1 LEILSSRYDHK
12 GMEGRWY
19 EYWEKSGY
27 FTPKG
32 EKDKFSIVIP
42 PPNITGKIH
51 LGHALNITIQD
62 IIVRYKRM
70 RGFDTLWVP
79 GEDHAGI
86 ATQNVVEKE
95 LSKKGKSKED
105 LGREKFLEI
114 VWDWANTYRKEIAK
128 QIRAL
133 GASCDWTRERFT
145 LDTNLNRAV
154 RKVFVELYKK
164 GLIYKGKYIVNWCP
178 RCGSVL
184 SNEEVE
190 YEEENAKLYYIKYP
204 FEDESGYIEI
214 ATVRPETMLGD
225 TAVAV
230 HPNDERYK
238 DHIGKYVILPIVGRK
253 LRIIADKY
261 VDPSFGTGAVKITPA
276 HDPNDYI
283 IGQTHNLEFIEV
295 INKDGIMNEN
305 AGKYRGL
312 DRFEARK
319 KIVEDL
325 EELGYLLKVE
335 DYKHSIGKCYRCGTV
350 VEPLLS
356 DQWFVKMKPLAQ
368 PAIKA
373 VESGNIRFFPER
385 WKNFYLKWMYEIR
398 DWCISRQLWWGH
410 RIPVWYC
417 KDCGHINVSEEA
429 PEKCE
434 KCGSANL
441 KQDEDV
447 LDTWFSSALWPFST
461 LGWPEE
467 TEDLKRYYPTD
478 VLVTAFDIIFFW
490 VAKMIIQGI
499 EFMKDIPFK
508 HVYIHQLVRDKYGRK
523 MSKSL
528 GNGID
533 PLEIIEKYGADSLR
547 FTLAILAAQGKDI
560 KVDEK
565 YFEVYKRFI
574 NKIWNASRFVLMNLE
589 GFKAIDSES
598 LDLKLVDKWLLSRL
612 NKTIKEVTESLEN
625 YDFNHAARRIYDFF
639 WGNFCDWYIEASKSR
654 LNSESN
660 ADKLTV
666 QKILLE
672 TLDKSLRLLHP
683 FMPFVTEEIWQKLP
697 NTGESICVSSWPD
710 YEAEN
715 TYEKDEQRFLKLME
729 VIRSIRNVKADMDI
743 PQTRKVDLSI
753 MSKDGKES
761 FDEEEAK
768 YITDLANVGEIEF
781 VDFKPSKSASAYI
794 DESIE
799 IYVNIP
805 GDIDL
810 ETEKNRLKGRINKL
824 NKEKEK
830 LEKKL
835 KDEKFIKNAPENII
849 EEKERQYEEIL
860 IKFERLRKIL
870 EDIEV

>member
-1 LEILSSRYDHK
+1 
-12 GMEGRWY
+12 M
-19 EYWEKSGY
+19 
-27 FTPKG
+27 
-32 EKDKFSIVIP
+32 
-42 PPNITGKIH
+42 
-51 LGHALNITIQD
+51 A
-62 IIVRYKRM
+62 
-70 RGFDTLWVP
+70 
-79 GEDHAGI
+79 
-86 ATQNVVEKE
+86 
-95 LSKKGKSKED
+95 
-105 LGREKFLEI
+105 FL
-114 VWDWANTYRKEIAK
+114 
-128 QIRAL
+128 
-133 GASCDWTRERFT
+133 
-145 LDTNLNRAV
+145 
-154 RKVFVELYKK
+154 
-164 GLIYKGKYIVNWCP
+164 
-178 RCGSVL
+178 
-184 SNEEVE
+184 
-190 YEEENAKLYYIKYP
+190 
-204 FEDESGYIEI
+204 
-214 ATVRPETMLGD
+214 
-225 TAVAV
+225 
-230 HPNDERYK
+230 
-238 DHIGKYVILPIVGRK
+238 
-253 LRIIADKY
+253 
-261 VDPSFGTGAVKITPA
+261 
-276 HDPNDYI
+276 
-283 IGQTHNLEFIEV
+283 
-295 INKDGIMNEN
+295 
-305 AGKYRGL
+305 
-312 DRFEARK
+312 
-319 KIVEDL
+319 
-325 EELGYLLKVE
+325 
-335 DYKHSIGKCYRCGTV
+335 
-350 VEPLLS
+350 
-356 DQWFVKMKPLAQ
+356 
-368 PAIKA
+368 
-373 VESGNIRFFPER
+373 
-385 WKNFYLKWMYEIR
+385 
-398 DWCISRQLWWGH
+398 
-410 RIPVWYC
+410 
-417 KDCGHINVSEEA
+417 
-429 PEKCE
+429 
-434 KCGSANL
+434 
-441 KQDEDV
+441 
-447 LDTWFSSALWPFST
+447 
-461 LGWPEE
+461 
-467 TEDLKRYYPTD
+467 
-478 VLVTAFDIIFFW
+478 AFDIIFFW

-589 GFKAIDSES
+589 GFKAIDSKS

-625 YDFNHAARRIYDFF
+625 YDFNLAARRIYDFF

-697 NTGESICVSSWPD
+697 NTSESICVSSWPD

>member
-1 LEILSSRYDHK
+1 LETLSSRYEHSGLEDK
-12 GMEGRWY
+12 WY
-19 EYWEKSGY
+19 RYWEEKGY
-27 FTPKG
+27 FIPKG
-32 EKDKFSIVIP
+32 EGDKFSIVIP

-70 RGFDTLWVP
+70 KGFDVLWVP

-95 LSKKGKSKED
+95 LAKQGKRKEE
-105 LGREKFLEI
+105 LGRNKFLDI

-128 QIRAL
+128 QIKAL

-145 LDTNLNRAV
+145 LDENLNRAV
-154 RKVFVELYKK
+154 KKVFVELYRK

-178 RCGSVL
+178 RCDSVL

-204 FEDESGYIEI
+204 FEDGSGHIEI
-214 ATVRPETMLGD
+214 ATVRPETILGD

-230 HPNDERYK
+230 HPNDERYREF
-238 DHIGKYVILPIVGRK
+238 IGKFVILPIVGRK
-253 LRIIADKY
+253 LKIIADKY

-283 IGQTHNLEFIEV
+283 IGQNHQLEFVEV
-295 INKDGIMNEN
+295 IDKNGVMNEN
-305 AGKYRGL
+305 AGEYKGL
-312 DRFEARK
+312 DRFEARE

-325 EELGYLLKVE
+325 EKLGYLSKVE

-350 VEPLLS
+350 VEPVLS

-368 PAIKA
+368 PAIEV
-373 VESGNIRFFPER
+373 VENGKIQFFPEK
-385 WKNFYLKWMYEIR
+385 WKNFYLSWMYEIR

-417 KDCGHINVSEEA
+417 GDCGHVNVAENEPA
-429 PEKCE
+429 ECE
-434 KCGSANL
+434 KCGSTNL
-441 KQDEDV
+441 KQDSDV

-467 TEDLKRYYPTD
+467 TEDLKKYYPTD
-478 VLVTAFDIIFFW
+478 VLVTGFDIIFFW

-499 EFMKDIPFK
+499 EFMKEVPFR
-508 HVYIHQLVRDKYGRK
+508 HVYIHQLVRDKFGRK

-574 NKIWNASRFVLMNLE
+574 NKIWNASRFVFMNCENVEKLE
-589 GFKAIDSES
+589 EVES
-598 LDLKLVDKWLLSRL
+598 LNLKLVDKWLVSKL
-612 NKTIKEVTESLEN
+612 NKTIRNSTNALEN
-625 YDFNHAARRIYDFF
+625 YEFNIAAKEIYEFF
-639 WGNFCDWYIEASKSR
+639 WGVFCDWYIEASKSR
-654 LNSESN
+654 LNSDDEN
-660 ADKLTV
+660 EKKTV
-666 QKILLE
+666 QSLLLK

-697 NTGESICVSSWPD
+697 ESGESISISSWPYPEEVAYTD
-710 YEAEN
+710 EE
-715 TYEKDEQRFLKLME
+715 EKFEKIME
-729 VIRSIRNVKADMDI
+729 VIRGIRNAKADMDI
-743 PQTRKVDLSI
+743 PQTKKLNVSVLQKSYKLSN
-753 MSKDGKES
+753 
-761 FDEEEAK
+761 EEID
-768 YITDLANVGEIEF
+768 YIINLANVAEINF
-781 VDFKPSKSASAYI
+781 VDLKPPKTVTAFI
-794 DESIE
+794 DEAFE
-799 IYVNIP
+799 VYVDIP
-805 GDIDL
+805 GDVDFEAERKRL
-810 ETEKNRLKGRINKL
+810 ENRLRKLEDEKN
-824 NKEKEK
+824 K

-835 KDEKFIKNAPENII
+835 SDEKFLKNAPEDIV
-849 EEKERQYEEIL
+849 EEKKLQYHDLTLKIERMKKLVEDL
-860 IKFERLRKIL
+860 KI
-870 EDIEV
+870 

>member
-1 LEILSSRYDHK
+1 METLSSRYDHRGLETK
-12 GMEGRWY
+12 WY
-19 EYWEKSGY
+19 KYWEDKGY

-32 EKDKFSIVIP
+32 EGDKFSIVIP

-70 RGFDTLWVP
+70 KGFDVLWLP

-95 LSKKGKSKED
+95 LAKQGKKKED

-114 VWDWANTYRKEIAK
+114 VWNWANTYRKEIAK

-145 LDTNLNRAV
+145 LDDNLSKAV
-154 RKVFVELYKK
+154 RKVFVELHKK

-178 RCGSVL
+178 RCNSVL

-204 FEDESGYIEI
+204 FEDGNGYIEI

-238 DHIGKYVILPIVGRK
+238 EFVGKFVILPIVDRK
-253 LRIIADKY
+253 LKIIADKY

-283 IGQTHNLEFIEV
+283 IGKTHKLEFVEV
-295 INKDGIMNEN
+295 INKDGVMNKN
-305 AGKYRGL
+305 AGKYEGL

-325 EELGYLLKVE
+325 EKLGYLSKVE
-335 DYKHSIGKCYRCGTV
+335 DYKHSVGKCYRCGTV

-368 PAIKA
+368 PAIEA
-373 VESGNIRFFPER
+373 VENGDIQFFPGK
-385 WKNFYLKWMYEIR
+385 WKNFYLSWMYEIR

-417 KDCGHINVSEEA
+417 EDCGHINVSEKV
-429 PEKCE
+429 PQKCE
-434 KCGSANL
+434 KCGSSNL
-441 KQDEDV
+441 KQDDDV

-461 LGWPEE
+461 LGWPEK

-478 VLVTAFDIIFFW
+478 VLVTGFDIIFFW

-499 EFMKDIPFK
+499 EFMEEIPFK

-565 YFEVYKRFI
+565 YFDVYKRFI
-574 NKIWNASRFVLMNLE
+574 NKIWNASRFVLINIDD
-589 GFKAIDSES
+589 GFEHENQGSS
-598 LDLKLVDKWLLSRL
+598 NLKLVDKWLLSRL
-612 NKTIKEVTESLEN
+612 NRTVKEVTEALEN
-625 YDFNHAARRIYDFF
+625 YEFNLAAKEIYEFF
-639 WGNFCDWYIEASKSR
+639 WGTFCDWYIEASKPR
-654 LNSESN
+654 LNSNDESERGIVK
-660 ADKLTV
+660 KLLV
-666 QKILLE
+666 E

-697 NTGESICVSSWPD
+697 INGESISVSMWPKSEGSIYVD
-710 YEAEN
+710 EE
-715 TYEKDEQRFLKLME
+715 EKFTKLINI
-729 VIRSIRNVKADMDI
+729 IRGVRNAKADMDI
-743 PQTRKVDLSI
+743 PQTKKLNIFLILKNTKLS
-753 MSKDGKES
+753 
-761 FDEEEAK
+761 EEEMN
-768 YITDLANVGEIEF
+768 YIINLANVNEINLAEK
-781 VDFKPSKSASAYI
+781 KPLKAITAHI
-794 DESIE
+794 DETLE
-799 IYVNIP
+799 VYVDIP
-805 GDIDL
+805 GDIDFEAEKDRL
-810 ETEKNRLKGRINKL
+810 KNRLNKL
-824 NKEKEK
+824 EKEKEK
-830 LEKKL
+830 IEKKL
-835 KDEKFIKNAPENII
+835 KNENFLKNAPGDIV
-849 EEKERQYEEIL
+849 EEKKQLYQDIL
-860 IKFERLRKIL
+860 TKISRIKKLL
-870 EDIEV
+870 EDLKA

>member
-1 LEILSSRYDHK
+1 MEILSSRYNHK
-12 GMEGRWY
+12 GMEEKWY
-19 EYWEKSGY
+19 KYWEKNGY
-27 FTPKG
+27 FKPKG
-32 EKDKFSIVIP
+32 EGDKFSIVIP

-70 RGFDTLWVP
+70 CGFDTLWIP

-95 LSKKGKSKED
+95 LAKSGKDKED
-105 LGREKFLEI
+105 LGREKFIET

-145 LDTNLNRAV
+145 LDDELNKAV
-154 RKVFVELYKK
+154 KKVFVELYRK

-178 RCGSVL
+178 RCNSVL

-190 YEEENAKLYYIKYP
+190 YEEENTKLYYIKYP
-204 FEDESGYIEI
+204 LENENGYIEI

-238 DHIGKYVILPIVGRK
+238 GYVGKYVILPIVGRK
-253 LRIIADKY
+253 LEIIADKY

-283 IGQTHNLEFIEV
+283 IGKNHNLEFVEV
-295 INKDGIMNEN
+295 INKDGVMNEN

-325 EELGYLLKVE
+325 EKLGYLSRVE

-368 PAIKA
+368 PAIKV
-373 VESGNIRFFPER
+373 VENGNIKFFPER
-385 WKNFYLKWMYEIR
+385 WKNFYLSWMREIR

-417 KDCGHINVSEEA
+417 EDCGYMNVSEEK
-429 PEKCE
+429 PVKCE
-434 KCGSANL
+434 KCGSTNL

-490 VAKMIIQGI
+490 VAKMIVQGI

-533 PLEIIEKYGADSLR
+533 PLEIIDKYGADSLR

-565 YFEVYKRFI
+565 YFGVYKRFI

-589 GFKAIDSES
+589 GSIPTDVS
-598 LDLKLVDKWLLSRL
+598 LNLKLADKWLLSRL
-612 NKTIKEVTESLEN
+612 NRTIKGVTRSLEN
-625 YDFNHAARRIYDFF
+625 YDFNLAAREIYEFF
-639 WGNFCDWYIEASKSR
+639 WGSFCDWYIEISKPR
-654 LNSESN
+654 LNSKNRE
-660 ADKLTV
+660 DRLTV

-672 TLDKSLRLLHP
+672 VLDKSLRLLHP

-697 NTGESICVSSWPD
+697 NTGDSICISSWPN
-710 YEAEN
+710 YKIERI
-715 TYEKDEQRFLKLME
+715 YEKDERRFSRLME
-729 VIRSIRNVKADMDI
+729 IVRSIRNVKADMDI

-753 MSKDGKES
+753 ISKNKRKP
-761 FDEEEAK
+761 FDEEEIK
-768 YITDLANVGEIEF
+768 YIAYLANISNIGFLES
-781 VDFKPSKSASAYI
+781 KPPKSASAYI
-794 DESIE
+794 EESVE

-805 GDIDL
+805 GNIDL
-810 ETEKNRLKGRINKL
+810 ETEKNRLKNRINKL
-824 NKEKEK
+824 KEEMEK
-830 LEKKL
+830 LEEKL
-835 KDEKFIKNAPENII
+835 KNEKFIKNAPEIII
-849 EEKERQYEEIL
+849 EEKRQQYEETL
-860 IKFERLRKIL
+860 IKFERLKKIL
-870 EDIEV
+870 EDLEV

>member
-1 LEILSSRYDHK
+1 METLSSRYEHSGLEDK
-12 GMEGRWY
+12 WY
-19 EYWEKSGY
+19 RYWEEKGY
-27 FTPKG
+27 FIPKG
-32 EKDKFSIVIP
+32 EGDKFSIVIP

-70 RGFDTLWVP
+70 KGFDVLWVP

-95 LSKKGKSKED
+95 LAKQGKRKEE
-105 LGREKFLEI
+105 LGRNKFLDI

-128 QIRAL
+128 QIKAL

-145 LDTNLNRAV
+145 LDENLNRAV
-154 RKVFVELYKK
+154 KKVFVELYRK

-178 RCGSVL
+178 RCDSVL

-204 FEDESGYIEI
+204 FEDGSGHIEI
-214 ATVRPETMLGD
+214 ATVRPETILGD

-230 HPNDERYK
+230 HPNDERYREF
-238 DHIGKYVILPIVGRK
+238 IGKFVILPIVGRK
-253 LRIIADKY
+253 LKIIADKY

-283 IGQTHNLEFIEV
+283 IGQNHQLEYVEV
-295 INKDGIMNEN
+295 IDKNGVMNEN
-305 AGKYRGL
+305 AGEYKGL
-312 DRFEARK
+312 DRFEARE

-325 EELGYLLKVE
+325 EKLGYLSKVE

-350 VEPLLS
+350 VEPVLS

-368 PAIKA
+368 PAIEV
-373 VESGNIRFFPER
+373 VENGKIQFFPEK
-385 WKNFYLKWMYEIR
+385 WKNFYLSWMYEIR

-417 KDCGHINVSEEA
+417 GDCGHVNVAENEPA
-429 PEKCE
+429 ECE
-434 KCGSANL
+434 KCGSTNL
-441 KQDEDV
+441 KQDSDV

-467 TEDLKRYYPTD
+467 TEDLKKYYPTD
-478 VLVTAFDIIFFW
+478 VLVTGFDIIFFW

-499 EFMKDIPFK
+499 EFMKEVPFR
-508 HVYIHQLVRDKYGRK
+508 HVYIHQLVRDKFGRK

-574 NKIWNASRFVLMNLE
+574 NKIWNASRFVFMNCENVEKLE
-589 GFKAIDSES
+589 EVES
-598 LDLKLVDKWLLSRL
+598 LNLKLVDKWLVSKL
-612 NKTIKEVTESLEN
+612 NKTIRNSTNALEN
-625 YDFNHAARRIYDFF
+625 YEFNIAAKEIYEFF
-639 WGNFCDWYIEASKSR
+639 WGVFCDWYIEASKSR
-654 LNSESN
+654 LNSDDEN
-660 ADKLTV
+660 EKKTV
-666 QKILLE
+666 QSLLLK

-697 NTGESICVSSWPD
+697 ESGESISISSWPYPEEVAYTD
-710 YEAEN
+710 EE
-715 TYEKDEQRFLKLME
+715 EKFEKIME
-729 VIRSIRNVKADMDI
+729 VIRGIRNAKADMDI
-743 PQTRKVDLSI
+743 PQTKKLNVSVLQKSYKLSN
-753 MSKDGKES
+753 
-761 FDEEEAK
+761 EEID
-768 YITDLANVGEIEF
+768 YIINLANVAEINF
-781 VDFKPSKSASAYI
+781 VDLKPPKTVTAFI
-794 DESIE
+794 DEAFE
-799 IYVNIP
+799 VYVDIP
-805 GDIDL
+805 GDVDFEAERKRL
-810 ETEKNRLKGRINKL
+810 ENRLRKLEDEKN
-824 NKEKEK
+824 K

-835 KDEKFIKNAPENII
+835 SDEKFLKNAPEDIV
-849 EEKERQYEEIL
+849 EEKKLQYHDLTLKIERMKKLVEDL
-860 IKFERLRKIL
+860 KI
-870 EDIEV
+870 

>member
-19 EYWEKSGY
+19 EYWEKNGY

-230 HPNDERYK
+230 HPNDKRYK

-385 WKNFYLKWMYEIR
+385 WKNFY
-398 DWCISRQLWWGH
+398 G
-410 RIPVWYC
+410 
-417 KDCGHINVSEEA
+417 G
-429 PEKCE
+429 
-434 KCGSANL
+434 
-441 KQDEDV
+441 
-447 LDTWFSSALWPFST
+447 
-461 LGWPEE
+461 
-467 TEDLKRYYPTD
+467 
-478 VLVTAFDIIFFW
+478 DI
-490 VAKMIIQGI
+490 
-499 EFMKDIPFK
+499 E
-508 HVYIHQLVRDKYGRK
+508 
-523 MSKSL
+523 
-528 GNGID
+528 
-533 PLEIIEKYGADSLR
+533 
-547 FTLAILAAQGKDI
+547 
-560 KVDEK
+560 
-565 YFEVYKRFI
+565 
-574 NKIWNASRFVLMNLE
+574 SRFGIV
-589 GFKAIDSES
+589 KI
-598 LDLKLVDKWLLSRL
+598 V
-612 NKTIKEVTESLEN
+612 VT
-625 YDFNHAARRIYDFF
+625 
-639 WGNFCDWYIEASKSR
+639 
-654 LNSESN
+654 
-660 ADKLTV
+660 
-666 QKILLE
+666 
-672 TLDKSLRLLHP
+672 
-683 FMPFVTEEIWQKLP
+683 
-697 NTGESICVSSWPD
+697 
-710 YEAEN
+710 
-715 TYEKDEQRFLKLME
+715 
-729 VIRSIRNVKADMDI
+729 
-743 PQTRKVDLSI
+743 
-753 MSKDGKES
+753 
-761 FDEEEAK
+761 
-768 YITDLANVGEIEF
+768 
-781 VDFKPSKSASAYI
+781 
-794 DESIE
+794 
-799 IYVNIP
+799 
-805 GDIDL
+805 
-810 ETEKNRLKGRINKL
+810 
-824 NKEKEK
+824 
-830 LEKKL
+830 
-835 KDEKFIKNAPENII
+835 
-849 EEKERQYEEIL
+849 
-860 IKFERLRKIL
+860 
-870 EDIEV
+870 

>member
-1 LEILSSRYDHK
+1 LETLSSRYEHSGLEDK
-12 GMEGRWY
+12 WY
-19 EYWEKSGY
+19 RYWEEKGY
-27 FTPKG
+27 FIPKG
-32 EKDKFSIVIP
+32 EGDKFSIVIP

-70 RGFDTLWVP
+70 KGFDVLWVP

-95 LSKKGKSKED
+95 LAKQGKRKEE
-105 LGREKFLEI
+105 LGRNKFLDI

-128 QIRAL
+128 QIKAL

-145 LDTNLNRAV
+145 LDENLNRAV
-154 RKVFVELYKK
+154 KKVFVELYRK

-178 RCGSVL
+178 RCDSVL

-204 FEDESGYIEI
+204 FEDGSGHIEI
-214 ATVRPETMLGD
+214 ATVRPETILGD

-230 HPNDERYK
+230 HPNDERYREF
-238 DHIGKYVILPIVGRK
+238 IGKFAILPIVGRK
-253 LRIIADKY
+253 LKIIADKY

-283 IGQTHNLEFIEV
+283 IGQNHQLEFVEV
-295 INKDGIMNEN
+295 IDKNGVMNEN
-305 AGKYRGL
+305 AGEYKGL
-312 DRFEARK
+312 DRFEARE

-325 EELGYLLKVE
+325 EKLGYLSKVE

-350 VEPLLS
+350 VEPVLS

-368 PAIKA
+368 PAIEV
-373 VESGNIRFFPER
+373 VENGKIQFFPEK
-385 WKNFYLKWMYEIR
+385 WKNFYLSWMYEIR

-417 KDCGHINVSEEA
+417 GDCGHVNVAENEPA
-429 PEKCE
+429 ECE
-434 KCGSANL
+434 KCGSTNL
-441 KQDEDV
+441 KQDSDV

-467 TEDLKRYYPTD
+467 TEDLKKYYPTD
-478 VLVTAFDIIFFW
+478 VLVTGFDIIFFW

-499 EFMKDIPFK
+499 EFMKEVPFR
-508 HVYIHQLVRDKYGRK
+508 HVYIHQLVRDKFGRK

-574 NKIWNASRFVLMNLE
+574 NKIWNASRFVFMNCENVEKLE
-589 GFKAIDSES
+589 EVES
-598 LDLKLVDKWLLSRL
+598 LNLKLVDKWLVSKL
-612 NKTIKEVTESLEN
+612 NKTIRNSTNALEN
-625 YDFNHAARRIYDFF
+625 YEFNIAAKEIYEFF
-639 WGNFCDWYIEASKSR
+639 WGVFCDWYIEASKSR
-654 LNSESN
+654 LNSDDEN
-660 ADKLTV
+660 EKKTV
-666 QKILLE
+666 QSLLLK

-697 NTGESICVSSWPD
+697 ESGESISISSWPYPEEVAYTD
-710 YEAEN
+710 EE
-715 TYEKDEQRFLKLME
+715 EKFEKIME
-729 VIRSIRNVKADMDI
+729 VIRGIRNAKADMDI
-743 PQTRKVDLSI
+743 PQAKKLNVSVLQKSYKLSN
-753 MSKDGKES
+753 
-761 FDEEEAK
+761 EEID
-768 YITDLANVGEIEF
+768 YIINLANVAEINF
-781 VDFKPSKSASAYI
+781 VDLKPPKTVTAFI
-794 DESIE
+794 DEAFE
-799 IYVNIP
+799 VYVDIP
-805 GDIDL
+805 GDVDFEAERKRL
-810 ETEKNRLKGRINKL
+810 ENRLRKLEDEKN
-824 NKEKEK
+824 K

-835 KDEKFIKNAPENII
+835 SDEKFLKNAPEDIV
-849 EEKERQYEEIL
+849 EEKKLQYHDLTLKIERMKKLVEDL
-860 IKFERLRKIL
+860 KI
-870 EDIEV
+870 

>member
-1 LEILSSRYDHK
+1 METLSSRYEHSGLEDK
-12 GMEGRWY
+12 WY
-19 EYWEKSGY
+19 RYWEEKGY
-27 FTPKG
+27 FIPKG
-32 EKDKFSIVIP
+32 EGDKFSIVIP

-70 RGFDTLWVP
+70 KGFDVLWVP

-95 LSKKGKSKED
+95 LAKQGKRKEE
-105 LGREKFLEI
+105 LGRNKFLDI

-128 QIRAL
+128 QIKAL

-145 LDTNLNRAV
+145 LDENLNRAV
-154 RKVFVELYKK
+154 KKVFVELYRK

-178 RCGSVL
+178 RCDSVL

-204 FEDESGYIEI
+204 FEDGSGYIEI
-214 ATVRPETMLGD
+214 ATVRPETILGD

-230 HPNDERYK
+230 HPNDERYREF
-238 DHIGKYVILPIVGRK
+238 IGKFVILPIVGRK
-253 LRIIADKY
+253 LKIIADKY

-283 IGQTHNLEFIEV
+283 IGQNHQLEFVEV
-295 INKDGIMNEN
+295 IDKNGVMNEN
-305 AGKYRGL
+305 AGEYKGL
-312 DRFEARK
+312 DRFEARE

-325 EELGYLLKVE
+325 EKLGYLSKVE

-350 VEPLLS
+350 VEPVLS

-368 PAIKA
+368 PAIEV
-373 VESGNIRFFPER
+373 VENGKIQFFPEK
-385 WKNFYLKWMYEIR
+385 WKNFYLSWMYEIR

-417 KDCGHINVSEEA
+417 GDCGHVNVAENEPA
-429 PEKCE
+429 ECE
-434 KCGSANL
+434 KCGSTNL
-441 KQDEDV
+441 KQDSDV

-467 TEDLKRYYPTD
+467 TEDLKKYYPTD
-478 VLVTAFDIIFFW
+478 VLVTGFDIIFFW

-499 EFMKDIPFK
+499 EFMKEVPFR
-508 HVYIHQLVRDKYGRK
+508 HVYIHQLVRDKFGRK

-574 NKIWNASRFVLMNLE
+574 NKIWNASRFVFMNCENVEKLE
-589 GFKAIDSES
+589 EVES
-598 LDLKLVDKWLLSRL
+598 LNLKLVDKWLVSKL
-612 NKTIKEVTESLEN
+612 NKTIRNSTNALEN
-625 YDFNHAARRIYDFF
+625 YEFNIAAKEIYEFF
-639 WGNFCDWYIEASKSR
+639 WGVFCDWYIEASKSR
-654 LNSESN
+654 LNSDDEN
-660 ADKLTV
+660 EKKTV
-666 QKILLE
+666 QSLLLK

-697 NTGESICVSSWPD
+697 ESGESISISSWPYPEEVAYTD
-710 YEAEN
+710 EE
-715 TYEKDEQRFLKLME
+715 EKFEKIME
-729 VIRSIRNVKADMDI
+729 VIRGIRNAKADMDI
-743 PQTRKVDLSI
+743 PQTKKLNVSVLQKSYKLSN
-753 MSKDGKES
+753 
-761 FDEEEAK
+761 EEID
-768 YITDLANVGEIEF
+768 YIINLANVAEINF
-781 VDFKPSKSASAYI
+781 VDLKPPKTVTAFI
-794 DESIE
+794 DEAFE
-799 IYVNIP
+799 VYVDIP
-805 GDIDL
+805 GDVDFEAERKRL
-810 ETEKNRLKGRINKL
+810 ENRLRKLEDEKN
-824 NKEKEK
+824 K

-835 KDEKFIKNAPENII
+835 SDEKFLKNAPEDIV
-849 EEKERQYEEIL
+849 EEKKLQYHDLTLKIERMKKLVEDL
-860 IKFERLRKIL
+860 KI
-870 EDIEV
+870 

>member
-1 LEILSSRYDHK
+1 METLSSRYEHSGLEDK
-12 GMEGRWY
+12 WY
-19 EYWEKSGY
+19 RYWEEKGY
-27 FTPKG
+27 FIPKG
-32 EKDKFSIVIP
+32 EGDKFSIVIP

-70 RGFDTLWVP
+70 KGFDVLWVP

-95 LSKKGKSKED
+95 LAKQGKRKEE
-105 LGREKFLEI
+105 LGRNKFLDI

-128 QIRAL
+128 QIKAL

-145 LDTNLNRAV
+145 LDENLNRAV
-154 RKVFVELYKK
+154 KKVFVELYRK

-178 RCGSVL
+178 RCDSVL

-204 FEDESGYIEI
+204 FEDGSGHIEI
-214 ATVRPETMLGD
+214 ATVRPETILGD

-230 HPNDERYK
+230 HPNDERYREF
-238 DHIGKYVILPIVGRK
+238 IGKFVILPIVGRK
-253 LRIIADKY
+253 LKIIADKY

-283 IGQTHNLEFIEV
+283 IGQNHQLEYVEV
-295 INKDGIMNEN
+295 IDKNGVMNEN
-305 AGKYRGL
+305 AGEYKGL
-312 DRFEARK
+312 DRFEARE

-325 EELGYLLKVE
+325 EKLGYLSKVE

-350 VEPLLS
+350 VEPVLS

-368 PAIKA
+368 PAIEV
-373 VESGNIRFFPER
+373 VENGKIQFFPEK
-385 WKNFYLKWMYEIR
+385 WKNFYLSWMYEIR

-417 KDCGHINVSEEA
+417 GDCGHVNVAENEPA
-429 PEKCE
+429 ECE
-434 KCGSANL
+434 KCGSTNL
-441 KQDEDV
+441 KQDSDV

-467 TEDLKRYYPTD
+467 TEDLKKYYPTD
-478 VLVTAFDIIFFW
+478 VLVTGFDIIFFW

-499 EFMKDIPFK
+499 EFMKEVPFR
-508 HVYIHQLVRDKYGRK
+508 HVYIHQLVRDKFGRK

-574 NKIWNASRFVLMNLE
+574 NKIWNASRFVFMNCENVEKLE
-589 GFKAIDSES
+589 EVES
-598 LDLKLVDKWLLSRL
+598 LNLKLVDKWLVSKL
-612 NKTIKEVTESLEN
+612 NKTIRNSTNALEN
-625 YDFNHAARRIYDFF
+625 YEFNIAAKEIYEFF
-639 WGNFCDWYIEASKSR
+639 WGVFCDWYIEASKSR
-654 LNSESN
+654 LNSDDEN
-660 ADKLTV
+660 EKKTV
-666 QKILLE
+666 QSLLLK

-697 NTGESICVSSWPD
+697 ESGESISISSWPYPEEVAYTD
-710 YEAEN
+710 EE
-715 TYEKDEQRFLKLME
+715 EKFEKIME
-729 VIRSIRNVKADMDI
+729 VIRGIRNAKADMDI
-743 PQTRKVDLSI
+743 PQAKKLNVSVLQKSYKLSN
-753 MSKDGKES
+753 
-761 FDEEEAK
+761 EEID
-768 YITDLANVGEIEF
+768 YIINLANVAEINF
-781 VDFKPSKSASAYI
+781 VDLKPPKTVTAFI
-794 DESIE
+794 DEAFE
-799 IYVNIP
+799 VYVDIP
-805 GDIDL
+805 GDVDFEAERKRL
-810 ETEKNRLKGRINKL
+810 ENRLRKLEDEKN
-824 NKEKEK
+824 K

-835 KDEKFIKNAPENII
+835 SDEKFLKNAPEDIV
-849 EEKERQYEEIL
+849 EEKKLQYHDLTLKIERMKKLVEDL
-860 IKFERLRKIL
+860 KI
-870 EDIEV
+870 

>member
-1 LEILSSRYDHK
+1 METLSSRYEHSGLEDK
-12 GMEGRWY
+12 WY
-19 EYWEKSGY
+19 RYWEEKGY
-27 FTPKG
+27 FIPKG
-32 EKDKFSIVIP
+32 EGDKFSIVIP

-70 RGFDTLWVP
+70 KGFDVLWVP

-95 LSKKGKSKED
+95 LAKQGKRKEE
-105 LGREKFLEI
+105 LGRNKFLDI

-128 QIRAL
+128 QIKAL

-145 LDTNLNRAV
+145 LDENLNRAV
-154 RKVFVELYKK
+154 KKVFVELYRK

-178 RCGSVL
+178 RCDSVL

-204 FEDESGYIEI
+204 FEDGSGHIEI
-214 ATVRPETMLGD
+214 ATVRPETILGD

-230 HPNDERYK
+230 HPNDERYREF
-238 DHIGKYVILPIVGRK
+238 IGKFAILPIVGRK
-253 LRIIADKY
+253 LKIIADKY

-283 IGQTHNLEFIEV
+283 IGQNHQLEFVEV
-295 INKDGIMNEN
+295 IDKNGVMNEN
-305 AGKYRGL
+305 AGEYKGL
-312 DRFEARK
+312 DRFEARE

-325 EELGYLLKVE
+325 EKLGYLSKVE

-350 VEPLLS
+350 VEPVLS

-368 PAIKA
+368 PAIEV
-373 VESGNIRFFPER
+373 VENGKIQFFPEK
-385 WKNFYLKWMYEIR
+385 WKNFYLSWMYEIR

-417 KDCGHINVSEEA
+417 GDCGHVNVAENEPA
-429 PEKCE
+429 ECE
-434 KCGSANL
+434 KCGSTNL
-441 KQDEDV
+441 KQDSDV

-467 TEDLKRYYPTD
+467 TEDLKKYYPTD
-478 VLVTAFDIIFFW
+478 VLVTGFDIIFFW

-499 EFMKDIPFK
+499 EFMKEVPFR
-508 HVYIHQLVRDKYGRK
+508 HVYIHQLVRDKFGRK

-574 NKIWNASRFVLMNLE
+574 NKIWNASRFVFMNCENVEKLE
-589 GFKAIDSES
+589 EVES
-598 LDLKLVDKWLLSRL
+598 LNLKLVDKWLVSKL
-612 NKTIKEVTESLEN
+612 NKTIRNSTNALEN
-625 YDFNHAARRIYDFF
+625 YEFNIAAKEIYEFF
-639 WGNFCDWYIEASKSR
+639 WGVFCDWYIEASKSR
-654 LNSESN
+654 LNSDDEN
-660 ADKLTV
+660 EKKTV
-666 QKILLE
+666 QSLLLK

-697 NTGESICVSSWPD
+697 ESGESISISSWPYPEEVAYTD
-710 YEAEN
+710 EE
-715 TYEKDEQRFLKLME
+715 EKFEKIME
-729 VIRSIRNVKADMDI
+729 VIRGIRNAKADMDI
-743 PQTRKVDLSI
+743 PQTKKLNVSVLQKSYKLSN
-753 MSKDGKES
+753 
-761 FDEEEAK
+761 EEID
-768 YITDLANVGEIEF
+768 YIINLANVAEINF
-781 VDFKPSKSASAYI
+781 VDLKPPKTVTAFI
-794 DESIE
+794 DEAFE
-799 IYVNIP
+799 VYVDIP
-805 GDIDL
+805 GDVDFEAERKRL
-810 ETEKNRLKGRINKL
+810 ENRLRKLEDEKN
-824 NKEKEK
+824 K

-835 KDEKFIKNAPENII
+835 SDEKFLKNAPEDIV
-849 EEKERQYEEIL
+849 EEKKLQYHDLTLKIERMKKLVEDL
-860 IKFERLRKIL
+860 KI
-870 EDIEV
+870 

>member
-1 LEILSSRYDHK
+1 METLSSRYEHSGLEDK
-12 GMEGRWY
+12 WY
-19 EYWEKSGY
+19 RYWEEKGY
-27 FTPKG
+27 FIPKG
-32 EKDKFSIVIP
+32 EGDKFSIVIP

-70 RGFDTLWVP
+70 KGFDVLWVP

-95 LSKKGKSKED
+95 LAKQGKRKEE
-105 LGREKFLEI
+105 LGRNKFLDI

-128 QIRAL
+128 QIKAL

-145 LDTNLNRAV
+145 LDENLNRAV
-154 RKVFVELYKK
+154 KKVFVELYRK

-178 RCGSVL
+178 RCDSVL

-204 FEDESGYIEI
+204 FEDGSGHIEI
-214 ATVRPETMLGD
+214 ATVRPETILGD

-230 HPNDERYK
+230 HPNDERYREF
-238 DHIGKYVILPIVGRK
+238 IGKFVILPIVGRK
-253 LRIIADKY
+253 LKIIADKY

-283 IGQTHNLEFIEV
+283 IGQNHQLEFVEV
-295 INKDGIMNEN
+295 IDKNGVMNEN
-305 AGKYRGL
+305 AGEYKGL
-312 DRFEARK
+312 DRFEARE

-325 EELGYLLKVE
+325 EKLGYLSKVE

-350 VEPLLS
+350 VEPVLS

-368 PAIKA
+368 PAIEV
-373 VESGNIRFFPER
+373 VENGKIQFFPEK
-385 WKNFYLKWMYEIR
+385 WKNFYLSWMYEIR

-417 KDCGHINVSEEA
+417 GDCGHVNVAENEPA
-429 PEKCE
+429 ECE
-434 KCGSANL
+434 KCGSTNL
-441 KQDEDV
+441 KQDSDV

-467 TEDLKRYYPTD
+467 TEDLKKYYPTD
-478 VLVTAFDIIFFW
+478 VLVTGFDIIFFW

-499 EFMKDIPFK
+499 EFMKEVPFR
-508 HVYIHQLVRDKYGRK
+508 HVYIHQLVRDKFGRK

-574 NKIWNASRFVLMNLE
+574 NKIWNASRFVFMNCENVEKLE
-589 GFKAIDSES
+589 EVES
-598 LDLKLVDKWLLSRL
+598 LNLKLVDKWLVSKL
-612 NKTIKEVTESLEN
+612 NKTIRNSTNALEN
-625 YDFNHAARRIYDFF
+625 YEFNIAAKEIYEFF
-639 WGNFCDWYIEASKSR
+639 WGVFCDWYIEASKSR
-654 LNSESN
+654 LNSDDEN
-660 ADKLTV
+660 EKKTV
-666 QKILLE
+666 QSLLLK

-697 NTGESICVSSWPD
+697 ESGESISISSWPYPEEVAYTD
-710 YEAEN
+710 EE
-715 TYEKDEQRFLKLME
+715 EKFEKIME
-729 VIRSIRNVKADMDI
+729 VIRGIRNAKADMDI
-743 PQTRKVDLSI
+743 PQAKKLNVSVLQKSYKLSN
-753 MSKDGKES
+753 
-761 FDEEEAK
+761 EEID
-768 YITDLANVGEIEF
+768 YIINLANVAEINF
-781 VDFKPSKSASAYI
+781 VDLKPPKTVTAFI
-794 DESIE
+794 DEAFE
-799 IYVNIP
+799 VYVDIP
-805 GDIDL
+805 GDVDFEAERKRL
-810 ETEKNRLKGRINKL
+810 ENRLRKLEDEKN
-824 NKEKEK
+824 K

-835 KDEKFIKNAPENII
+835 SDEKFLKNAPEDIV
-849 EEKERQYEEIL
+849 EEKKLQYHDLTLKIERMKKLVEDL
-860 IKFERLRKIL
+860 KI
-870 EDIEV
+870 